1 MTCHAEERSSSRRS
15 GTPGTPEKGR
25 EAGNDD
31 MAIRKIRT
39 DWKGSNPPTHF
50 PSGNKISPKLR
61 KGLKR
66 EFIKLG
72 KRKR

>member
-1 MTCHAEERSSSRRS
+1 MTCHAEGRSSSRRS
-15 GTPGTPEKGR
+15 GIPGTPEKGR
-25 EAGNDD
+25 EAGNDY
-31 MAIRKIRT
+31 MGRRKIRI

-50 PSGNKISPKLR
+50 PSGNRIPPNLR
-61 KGLKR
+61 KGLKK